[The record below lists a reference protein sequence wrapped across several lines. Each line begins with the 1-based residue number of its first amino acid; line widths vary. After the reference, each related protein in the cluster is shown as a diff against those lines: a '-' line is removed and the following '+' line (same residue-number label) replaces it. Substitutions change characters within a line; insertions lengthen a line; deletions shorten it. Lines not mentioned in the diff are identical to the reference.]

1 MPEWQSIFVPV
12 LPLLEGVVRGTVMF
26 FALLVLMRIAG
37 QRESGGL
44 GVTDVLI
51 IVLVAEAAAP
61 ALYTQDSTLA
71 DSLVVIVTIVFWSVA
86 VDAVSYRFPAFS
98 HLVKAR
104 PKPLIRDGE
113 LVRHTMHREFMSR
126 EEVESQLRL
135 HGIRDIARVQQAY
148 LEPNGMISV
157 LTRDGE
163 ENAPTERPEAL

>member
-1 MPEWQSIFVPV
+1 
-12 LPLLEGVVRGTVMF
+12 
-26 FALLVLMRIAG
+26 MRIAG

-61 ALYTQDSTLA
+61 ALYTQDSTLT
-71 DSLVVIVTIVFWSVA
+71 DSLIVIVTIVFWSVA
-86 VDAVSYRFPAFS
+86 VDAISYRLPVFS

-104 PKPLIRDGE
+104 PKPLIRDGQ
-113 LVRHTMHREFMSR
+113 LCRRTMHREFLSR

-135 HGIRDIARVQQAY
+135 HGIQDMSRVQQAY

-163 ENAPTERPEAL
+163 GNAPVEKPEAL